1 MQQALSKITGQLT
14 QLQHIQAIL
23 AQRLAA
29 QTAAAPP
36 QPYQPV
42 VTALPAATY
51 WCSRKAVDCTEA
63 EIATLFAEFYRELG
77 AAALLDTET
86 SGFITD
92 LPVTNPGGYMAASFR
107 ILKATTHHA
116 DEPYIPQLERPAG
129 RYVRVWVEN
138 TQAGIDRGLRALQ
151 AYCQAQALQPQPV
164 LWQLNAGDAWSR
176 MAPRNSAG
184 WRTRWRKASLGLSM
198 RRNSQMQAIQISEPV
213 PASALKSVTLP
224 TPQPVAGHDVVQ
236 VKAFG
241 VNESEVTSR
250 KGESDGDFHYPRV
263 LGIEGVGV
271 ISATAPDSPYQVGQQ
286 VAMMMG
292 GLGRA
297 IDGTYAEYCLVP
309 HTAMIPLKT
318 NLDWSL
324 VGALPEMLQT
334 AYGSLHVA

>member
-1 MQQALSKITGQLT
+1 MLKISEMAKLANTTRRTLIFYDEQGVFQPVKKSASGYRYYDYSQVYELLTILGLRDVGLSLAQIKAIQAGSQQSQPELQQALSKITGQLT

-36 QPYQPV
+36 QPYQPGV
-42 VTALPAATY
+42 AALPAATY

-107 ILKATTHHA
+107 ILKATTQHA

-164 LWQLNAGDAWSR
+164 LWQLNAGDALVTHG
-176 MAPRNSAG
+176 ATKFG
-184 WRTRWRKASLGLSM
+184 WLAY
-198 RRNSQMQAIQISEPV
+198 
-213 PASALKSVTLP
+213 AL
-224 TPQPVAGHDVVQ
+224 A
-236 VKAFG
+236 
-241 VNESEVTSR
+241 
-250 KGESDGDFHYPRV
+250 
-263 LGIEGVGV
+263 
-271 ISATAPDSPYQVGQQ
+271 
-286 VAMMMG
+286 
-292 GLGRA
+292 
-297 IDGTYAEYCLVP
+297 
-309 HTAMIPLKT
+309 
-318 NLDWSL
+318 
-324 VGALPEMLQT
+324 
-334 AYGSLHVA
+334 